1 LAASFE
7 RDGPTEAELRTVPPP
22 PAFLKTFP
30 RPTGVM
36 ATEAEIHYVA
46 NLAAVLNVSSQE
58 VDRYLSLKPFVDPA
72 RSTYLLDIAQIMTFL
87 PPPPARLL
95 DLGCG
100 SGWTS
105 ELFARSGYEVLGVDV
120 APEMIRI
127 ARRRTTESLALSFEV
142 RDYEAPIALGAFDAV
157 VLYDALHHAQNEGS
171 VIASAFRSLR
181 DGGIYISIEP
191 GVGHSATKETLDIVA
206 KLGTTEKD
214 MPFERQAP
222 LLLAAGFSS
231 VRQFLRLS
239 QLVLE
244 SVTSESGRSMQRAH
258 FDALFNETTKGL
270 TSVVVAS
277 KGGTRLDGP
286 SPQVSVP

>member
-1 LAASFE
+1 LAA
-7 RDGPTEAELRTVPPP
+7 R
-22 PAFLKTFP
+22 KTFGTLQP
-30 RPTGVM
+30 QPAGVM

-46 NLAAVLNVSSQE
+46 NLAAMLNVSSQE
-58 VDRYLSLKPFVDPA
+58 VDRYLSLKPFIDPA
-72 RSTYLLDIAQIMTFL
+72 RSTYLLDIAQVMKLL

-105 ELFARSGYEVLGVDV
+105 ELFARSGYDVLGVDI

-127 ARRRTTESLALSFEV
+127 ARRRMTESLALSFEV
-142 RDYEAPIALGAFDAV
+142 RDYDATIAHGAFDAV

-171 VIASAFRSLR
+171 VIAHAFRSLK
-181 DGGIYISIEP
+181 DGGIFISIEP
-191 GVGHSATKETLDIVA
+191 GVGHSTSKETLDIVA

-222 LLLAAGFSS
+222 LLHAAGFSS

-239 QLVLE
+239 QLALE

-258 FDALFNETTKGL
+258 FDALFNGTSKGL
-270 TSVVVAS
+270 TSVVVAV
-277 KGGTRLDGP
+277 KGATIAGSESRAAGSDNPRAIG
-286 SPQVSVP
+286 